1 MLTVFIIFIGLSIV
15 ASLLVVFACM
25 LSARISHEENV
36 PETYDD
42 WEPVDVPGESYS
54 WKTKNI

>member
-15 ASLLVVFACM
+15 ASLLVILACI
-25 LSARISHEENV
+25 LSARISREENV

-42 WEPVDVPGESYS
+42 WEPVDVPTESYS